1 MTLALVFDN
10 LSTMPFSKLSLP
22 RICLVTSVIFA
33 ATQLSGCSA
42 IGVTKNA
49 ALQVT
54 SNPQA
59 SVFLNDKHLGKT
71 PYFSDQ
77 LKEGTYTLKISV
89 SEASYVD
96 KIELKNGALTV
107 VNRDLNNNY
116 FAQTGEVLWLKD
128 GKKDVFIGSIPT
140 SAEITVDGQA
150 KGKSPQLIEDL
161 EYGEHKVLITK
172 SGFENRE
179 FTVKSSSQYSLM
191 ANVTLAAKIA
201 KNPPASEN
209 TNNTQKV
216 EILQT
221 PQGFLRVRKEPEL
234 SSQEIGQVEV
244 GKTYEIIQET
254 QDWIKISF
262 EGKLGWVSTLYTKKV

>member
-1 MTLALVFDN
+1 
-10 LSTMPFSKLSLP
+10 MPFSKP
-22 RICLVTSVIFA
+22 LVLKLVSA
-33 ATQLSGCSA
+33 ALFIGTAFSLSGCSA
-42 IGVTKNA
+42 VGITKNA

-77 LKEGTYTLKISV
+77 LKEGTYTLKVSA

-116 FAQTGEVLWLKD
+116 FAQSGEVLWLNE
-128 GKKDVFIGSIPT
+128 GKKDVFIGSIP
-140 SAEITVDGQA
+140 SGGEITIDGES

-161 EYGEHKVLITK
+161 TYGEHKVSIIK
-172 SGFENRE
+172 AGYEDRE
-179 FTVKSSSQYSLM
+179 FTIKTSSKYSLI
-191 ANVTLAAKIA
+191 ANVTLAAKLA
-201 KNPPASEN
+201 KNPEPA
-209 TNNTQKV
+209 TDAVGTQNV
-216 EILQT
+216 EILPT

-234 SSQEIGQVEV
+234 ASPEVGQAEI

-254 QDWIKISF
+254 QGWVKISF
-262 EGKLGWVSTLYTKKV
+262 EGKLGWVSTQYTKKV